1 MSIRAGHGCRSV
13 PRRAAVL
20 AAAALLLAAR
30 NAAACAMCLSFQGAQ
45 RQAYYVTTLILLAVP
60 LGIAGAFAFW
70 LYRAAR
76 ASRLAGS
83 AGRGRAKTLP
93 DAEFGSAGGPFVSG
107 KSSRA
112 RSVATPNS
120 LDPPTEDSGSSPK
133 RRDELIASRP
143 TPRPG

>member
-93 DAEFGSAGGPFVSG
+93 DAESGSAGVTLCERQELPCEECRNSELP
-107 KSSRA
+107 
-112 RSVATPNS
+112 RSPDGR
-120 LDPPTEDSGSSPK
+120 LRIFPEEK
-133 RRDELIASRP
+133 R
-143 TPRPG
+143 

>member
-1 MSIRAGHGCRSV
+1 V

-20 AAAALLLAAR
+20 AATALLLAAR
-30 NAAACAMCLSFQGAQ
+30 NAAACAKCLSFQGAQ

-60 LGIAGAFAFW
+60 LGIAGVFAFW

-83 AGRGRAKTLP
+83 AGRGRPKIPPA
-93 DAEFGSAGGPFVSG
+93 AESSRAEAPFVSG
-107 KSSRA
+107 EAFRA

-120 LDPPTEDSGSSPK
+120 LYPPVEGPGS
-133 RRDELIASRP
+133 
-143 TPRPG
+143 